1 MSVHC
6 KHCPV
11 RHNIGHPYINPVY
24 SSPCPTVSET
34 AVYMS
39 CSLWPCFPSCVD
51 SRNDPHVLLGF
62 MSYFGPAFGS
72 LQRDVEALIPA
83 SMVAVLSFV
92 ILTKQGPILYI
103 VHVWK
108 SLLLEVISSVF
119 LNFSISSIK
128 HINVFNI
135 TLYFTSSMILI
146 YSSNLVKLSAQSSF
160 VRGNH
165 RTHGRWA
172 ARDHQRATPTVTRDI
187 RLKAILK
194 DTWHNT
200 EGKFSSECP
209 RALADWITLKSFSI
223 IQ

>member
-135 TLYFTSSMILI
+135 TLCFTSSMILI
-146 YSSNLVKLSAQSSF
+146 LFKFGQAVRSIILCQRQSPHS
-160 VRGNH
+160 
-165 RTHGRWA
+165 W
-172 ARDHQRATPTVTRDI
+172 P
-187 RLKAILK
+187 L
-194 DTWHNT
+194 
-200 EGKFSSECP
+200 SSEGSSACHTYCDTGHP
-209 RALADWITLKSFSI
+209 SKGHPQGHVT
-223 IQ
+223 